1 MANASAGA
9 IDVYDS
15 HLVPRDRE
23 SRTPP
28 PPPLQQPLTGA
39 ELVIAHRGFFRER
52 QVPAWVP
59 STYAVPT
66 PGILRAVEAALRRMS
81 V

>member
-9 IDVYDS
+9 IDVYDT
-15 HLVPRDRE
+15 HLAARDRE

-28 PPPLQQPLTGA
+28 PPPLQQPLAGA
-39 ELVIAHRGFFRER
+39 ELMNSHREFFWER